1 MQDKYSPHLYI
12 TWVMEC
18 IITIRYTIL
27 VNGESTK
34 PFPTAKGLRQSDPM
48 SPFLFLITM
57 EYLSRCLTYLV
68 DQKKFNFH
76 LRCAKLL
83 ITHLYFA
90 NNLSMF
96 SRGDVPFV
104 QAMME
109 CFAQFSMASRLQA
122 NIGKHCIY
130 LGDVN
135 QQEKNNILQSTG
147 FSYGKL
153 PFRYLGVPLATKKIL
168 LVQWQPLIQKM
179 IARISTWIAKKL
191 SHARRIQLVQSVLF
205 GIQSYWSQLFVLPT
219 KVIELID
226 GYCQS
231 YLWSDTNTIT
241 KKALVSW
248 SRVCSVLCFRGLH
261 FSISISGTELL

>member
-1 MQDKYSPHLYI
+1 MQELDFPQIYI

-18 IITIRYTIL
+18 VRTVSYTIL
-27 VNGESTK
+27 VNGESTE
-34 PFPTAKGLRQSDPM
+34 PFYAAKGLRQGNSM
-48 SPFLFLITM
+48 SPFLFVISI
-57 EYLSRCLTYLV
+57 EYLSRCLTYLAN
-68 DQKKFNFH
+68 KKQFKFH
-76 LRCAKLL
+76 PRYAKLQ
-83 ITHLYFA
+83 IIHICFA
-90 NNLSMF
+90 DDLLMF
-96 SRGDVPFV
+96 SKSNASSIQV
-104 QAMME
+104 MMKY
-109 CFAQFSMASRLQA
+109 FAQFSMASGLQA
-122 NIGKHCIY
+122 NMGKSCIY
-130 LGDVN
+130 VGGVN
-135 QQEKNNILQSTG
+135 QQDKNNILQSTG